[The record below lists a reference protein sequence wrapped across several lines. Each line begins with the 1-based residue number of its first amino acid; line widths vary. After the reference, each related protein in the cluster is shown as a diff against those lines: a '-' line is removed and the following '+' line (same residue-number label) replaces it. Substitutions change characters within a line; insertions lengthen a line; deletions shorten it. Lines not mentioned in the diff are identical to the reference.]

1 MLTLTGMFKSI
12 FSLRLGANRLSAN
25 HRQIASRTVTAVDMA
40 ADKDRNKDEQQFLA
54 SIAGLSPEQR
64 QQRIAKREWYRRL
77 VERQARI
84 EVEHSV
90 AHQG

>member
-1 MLTLTGMFKSI
+1 MLTLTGMFRSI
-12 FSLRLGANRLSAN
+12 FALRLGANRLTAN
-25 HRQIASRTVTAVDMA
+25 HRPVASRTVTGVDMA
-40 ADKDRNKDEQQFLA
+40 TDKDWNKDEQQFLA

-84 EVEHSV
+84 EVERSV
-90 AHQG
+90 AHQD